1 MHTTL
6 LHVNIIRHRLLCSQ
20 LPNCA
25 CMYPIISLIGHLLYQ
40 QSKVLAAYA
49 ITCMLHS
56 GFSVVSSF
64 MFLETEASDEEVEQ
78 L

>member
-1 MHTTL
+1 
-6 LHVNIIRHRLLCSQ
+6 
-20 LPNCA
+20 
-25 CMYPIISLIGHLLYQ
+25 MYPIISLIGHLLYQ